1 MIPGTQ
7 PSPAKKYP
15 GSADANSLLVF
26 DMSVNDTSMYGNY
39 SVGVPT
45 IVEGSSAIDVI
56 DVEFTV
62 TPTITALIEQE
73 IQHVAQGIVGDYLD
87 AQGEILNGGSF

>member
-7 PSPAKKYP
+7 PSPVKKYP

-39 SVGVPT
+39 SVGAAT
-45 IVEGSSAIDVI
+45 IAQGSSAVDVI

-62 TPTITALIEQE
+62 TPTVTALIEQE
-73 IQHVAQGIVGDYLD
+73 IQIISQGIAGDYLD

>member
-15 GSADANSLLVF
+15 GSIDAASLLVF

-39 SVGVPT
+39 SVGSPT
-45 IVEGSSAIDVI
+45 LKEGASAIDAI
-56 DVEFTV
+56 DAEYTV
-62 TPTITALIEQE
+62 TPTVTAIIQQE
-73 IQHVAQGIVGDYLD
+73 IQNLSQNILGDFLD
-87 AQGEILNGGSF
+87 AQGEVLNGGSF

>member
-39 SVGVPT
+39 SVGAATV
-45 IVEGSSAIDVI
+45 VEGSSATDVI

-73 IQHVAQGIVGDYLD
+73 IQHVAQGISGDYLD